1 MYHSHVKHKTDKKFR
16 RKKQLVSQN
25 PFSNVLSG
33 RANELRK
40 GIIILIGFDISL
52 FETMLPSER
61 LLDYVIFYGNVC
73 QFFHF
78 TSWEDSSSCATCC
91 QLHSLFFSHLELF
104 MMSRHWKMISI
115 FTVINFMIKVKRG
128 WFMRER
134 RKPMVIH
141 ESKRNETKRNVESM
155 MSFSTIIFPMK
166 SQHFLF
172 PKYLKKNLERTPFS
186 TLWASHFRKS
196 QLPSLKSEIVPNFA
210 CFLTFETEN
219 GQTFSNLESQIW
231 KILAAS

>member
-134 RKPMVIH
+134 RKPMVMH
-141 ESKRNETKRNVESM
+141 KSKRNETQCWVNDEFLYNNISNEEST
-155 MSFSTIIFPMK
+155 FFV
-166 SQHFLF
+166 
-172 PKYLKKNLERTPFS
+172 
-186 TLWASHFRKS
+186 
-196 QLPSLKSEIVPNFA
+196 SEIFEKEPRKNSVFDPLS
-210 CFLTFETEN
+210 LTFSKIATSEP
-219 GQTFSNLESQIW
+219 QIW
-231 KILAAS
+231 NCA